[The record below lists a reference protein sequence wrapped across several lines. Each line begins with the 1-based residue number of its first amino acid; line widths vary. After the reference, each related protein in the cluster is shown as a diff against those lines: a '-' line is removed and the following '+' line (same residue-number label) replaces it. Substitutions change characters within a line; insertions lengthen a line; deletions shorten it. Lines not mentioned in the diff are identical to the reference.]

1 MTNQLPSVLIISKQE
16 QLRGSLRV
24 LLTSLPRIGSVEM
37 ASDVSSNLVEKED
50 APPALVLLALDSSY
64 TDAETLLTLHQIK
77 STWPDTRTVVLVED
91 KRQYRVV
98 QTVGADV
105 ILFKGILASQMLKQ
119 IEELLPRAD
128 P

>member
-1 MTNQLPSVLIISKQE
+1 MTNQLPSVLIITKQE

-64 TDAETLLTLHQIK
+64 ADAETLLTLHQIK

-91 KRQYRVV
+91 KGQYRTV
-98 QTVGADV
+98 QTAGADV